1 MHLCKSPA
9 ITLRAQSLNVISI
22 YRSERLI
29 VSIAASVPNLEQ
41 LTLDRISRSTLHA
54 PDLINVYP
62 LIPLVAGD
70 DNIDDHP
77 QLGSALCLPSLLRIP
92 SLKKLTIRDTHLGD
106 SLWLTTPPACH
117 LESIDLS
124 GCSHETDD
132 VNSLF
137 VERIISAIGLTIVEA
152 SLSTAILGA
161 PFARP
166 SSTPFKQLRKLNIS
180 PYVPIE
186 SVVDTMTNLSGS
198 PIDTISVQCFADD
211 VLDIRSAV
219 QDFLSLRIENGPEFH
234 QNLTQINV
242 SVAACDLPCMKLG
255 NGAEVIGI
263 A

>member
-1 MHLCKSPA
+1 
-9 ITLRAQSLNVISI
+9 
-22 YRSERLI
+22 
-29 VSIAASVPNLEQ
+29 

-54 PDLINVYP
+54 PDLINAYP

-77 QLGSALCLPSLLRIP
+77 ELGSALCLPSLLRIP

-117 LESIDLS
+117 LEAIDLS

-137 VERIISAIGLTIVEA
+137 VERIISAIGLTVVEA

-166 SSTPFKQLRKLNIS
+166 SSTPFKQLRRLTIS
-180 PYVPIE
+180 PYFPIE

-211 VLDIRSAV
+211 VIDMRSAV
-219 QDFLSLRIENGPEFH
+219 KDFLSLRIESGPEFH

-242 SVAACDLPCMKLG
+242 SVAACDLPGMRPG
-255 NGAEVIGI
+255 IGAEVIGI